1 MGLHLLYTLT
11 LSVILM
17 STCFANINLSKSW
30 GRKERSLPFA
40 YSRLLWRCVIQTYCD
55 VISEM
60 LVARISVIFTSR
72 GLRNRLWFRLR
83 VRVFLFKCRVSNPSS
98 LIDLS
103 APHSQTMKPTI
114 CCAHWYLFYINV
126 SKWMRIPEIAEQQNC
141 KTLISGVW
149 HVQCRTLSAS
159 GKHSSCERTVRQVLS
174 KSAKSNNKIENII

>member
-1 MGLHLLYTLT
+1 MGLHIVSYLEFYNLFRKQKPIKIVRKKRTHLT
-11 LSVILM
+11 VRVVEITM
-17 STCFANINLSKSW
+17 K
-30 GRKERSLPFA
+30 K
-40 YSRLLWRCVIQTYCD
+40 VIQTYCD

-72 GLRNRLWFRLR
+72 GLRNRPWFRLR

-103 APHSQTMKPTI
+103 APHSQTMQPTI

-126 SKWMRIPEIAEQQNC
+126 SKWMRIPETAEQQNC
-141 KTLISGVW
+141 KTFISGVW

-174 KSAKSNNKIENII
+174 KSAKSNNKLENII

>member
-1 MGLHLLYTLT
+1 MRFSSVVLFQGLGPLALHSYWLKSSVDRHLSCSRLAAWAETEVNNKITITIVVCLVMGLHLLYTLT

-72 GLRNRLWFRLR
+72 GLRNRPWFRLR
-83 VRVFLFKCRVSNPSS
+83 ARVFLFKCRVSNPSS

-114 CCAHWYLFYINV
+114 CCAHWYLF
-126 SKWMRIPEIAEQQNC
+126 
-141 KTLISGVW
+141 L
-149 HVQCRTLSAS
+149 L
-159 GKHSSCERTVRQVLS
+159 
-174 KSAKSNNKIENII
+174 